1 MKRVLASHAQRQL
14 CQTFRWDQIKFLG
27 YVEKAYATPSETD
40 TLDTGTNMQFGR
52 GSCEFC
58 RIVPRFLGLTGST
71 VYWTSAFSFT
81 PSYKV
86 HFIKQSIHEVKH
98 CGEGLNSMV
107 FSFFCGPKQV
117 LAQTSDDYDDK
128 RVSCL
133 EEQSATTFD
142 TLETDDSDVTLEK
155 DSNGPRPIRGSGSL
169 MESGDVAH
177 VGNNCNIKELPQL
190 AEGIDLQSGE
200 NGEDPKDPDS
210 ATEAVKGNAEGSDMP
225 KYADAAKSRGPN
237 VDRTN
242 ETPPEMTDESN
253 GVGSS
258 ITNTVDGNLDEA
270 SISEETDAACVK
282 EKDYEEKNLETGST
296 EAEQNEEE
304 VEVSAHV
311 SDCVEP
317 TPESGLADS
326 EEPPNEGGTLKE
338 ADCPEPNI
346 EAASLDDS
354 RDEAE
359 TGGTEKDDYPEPIAN
374 ETHVEVGTDIVRAIK
389 PDIEAGST
397 DAGET
402 EGAVV
407 QRTDH
412 RERNPQQEEGES
424 TPETDVDCS
433 EANAK
438 TGSDKPPNEEAN
450 PHPKAKDAY
459 AEPSPE
465 TCSVDMTASDAME
478 EDESDLVLPPG
489 LDTDDA
495 QVNDVSLNDS
505 LYSDGIASDT
515 MEEGDARDLSTA
527 SERSVRFADPLV
539 TSSLEVPRINADDL
553 DELFYTA
560 TEISE

>member
-1 MKRVLASHAQRQL
+1 
-14 CQTFRWDQIKFLG
+14 
-27 YVEKAYATPSETD
+27 
-40 TLDTGTNMQFGR
+40 
-52 GSCEFC
+52 
-58 RIVPRFLGLTGST
+58 
-71 VYWTSAFSFT
+71 
-81 PSYKV
+81 
-86 HFIKQSIHEVKH
+86 
-98 CGEGLNSMV
+98 MV

-117 LAQTSDDYDDK
+117 LAQTSDDDDDK

-133 EEQSATTFD
+133 EEKSATTFD
-142 TLETDDSDVTLEK
+142 TLETDDSDGTLEK

-169 MESGDVAH
+169 MESGDVAR
-177 VGNNCNIKELPQL
+177 VGNNSNMKELPKL
-190 AEGIDLQSGE
+190 AEGVDLQSGE

-225 KYADAAKSRGPN
+225 KYVDAAKSRGPN
-237 VDRTN
+237 VDGTN
-242 ETPPEMTDESN
+242 ETPPEMTDESSN

-258 ITNTVDGNLDEA
+258 RMNTVDGNLDEA
-270 SISEETDAACVK
+270 SISKETDAACVK
-282 EKDYEEKNLETGST
+282 EKDYQEKNLETGST
-296 EAEQNEEE
+296 ETEQKEEE
-304 VEVSAHV
+304 VEVSAHLA
-311 SDCVEP
+311 DCVEP
-317 TPESGLADS
+317 TPESGSADS
-326 EEPPNEGGTLKE
+326 DEPPNEGSTLKD

-346 EAASLDDS
+346 ETASLDDS
-354 RDEAE
+354 RDEDE
-359 TGGTEKDDYPEPIAN
+359 TGGTEKDDYPEPFAN
-374 ETHVEVGTDIVRAIK
+374 ETHVEVGTDIVQANE
-389 PDIEAGST
+389 PDIEADAT

-402 EGAVV
+402 QGAVV

-412 RERNPQQEEGES
+412 RERNHQQEEGES
-424 TPETDVDCS
+424 TPETHVDCS

-438 TGSDKPPNEEAN
+438 TGSDKPPKEEAN
-450 PHPKAKDAY
+450 PRPKAKDAY

-505 LYSDGIASDT
+505 LYSDGTASDT
-515 MEEGDARDLSTA
+515 MEEDDARDLSTA